1 MKQKLVIIAVALAFT
16 APIVV
21 ATLMHSQWFSWR
33 PDITRNHGT
42 LIQPVVPLPDFEFD
56 SPPGGT
62 LSRSD
67 LLNRWQLVHV
77 RHGPCDEPCLEA
89 LYWLRQVRRA
99 QDRHQPEVALLL
111 ISSTSLD
118 AAQAAAVRDVSDGF
132 RVVDGSEGARLA
144 RAFPD
149 PGAEW
154 SSYIVD
160 PMANIILR
168 YEAASD
174 PNDMRR
180 DLDRLLTW
188 TQRD

>member
-1 MKQKLVIIAVALAFT
+1 MKQKLIIIAVALAFT

-42 LIQPVVPLPDFEFD
+42 LFQPVVPLPEFEVD
-56 SPPGGT
+56 SAPGAP
-62 LSRSD
+62 LSRAD
-67 LLNRWQLVHV
+67 LLDQWQLVHV
-77 RHGPCDEPCLEA
+77 RHAPCDEPCLEA

-111 ISSTSLD
+111 ISSTTLD
-118 AAQAAAVRDVSDGF
+118 IAQFEAVMDVSEAFRIIDGAEGERLAAV
-132 RVVDGSEGARLA
+132 
-144 RAFPD
+144 FPEAG
-149 PGAEW
+149 PEW
-154 SSYIVD
+154 SSYILD

-168 YEAASD
+168 YDAEAD